1 MVIMTADNILTP
13 QAIQKVR
20 IKEKDGKI
28 IKTLFQMYKMYEAV
42 NAITVDGKMFSDI
55 CTR

>member
-20 IKEKDGKI
+20 KI
-28 IKTLFQMYKMYEAV
+28 AKCKNNKTLFQMYKMYEAV